1 MLQSLKSGKN
11 RKEKR
16 RHDCNVLNNSEL
28 QTLFIFRVFATNFAL
43 GCFDASYERHFVK
56 KIQHLLSFRAIC
68 QLNAEKEEINSL
80 AH

>member
-1 MLQSLKSGKN
+1 MLQRQKSGKFTN
-11 RKEKR
+11 EKR
-16 RHDCNVLNNSEL
+16 RYNHNILNNNRL
-28 QTLFIFRVFATNFAL
+28 QTLLITRVFATNFDVGGL
-43 GCFDASYERHFVK
+43 YASYERHFVK